1 MSSHENKRI
10 CDTPYAAN
18 GQAKWWVTA
27 DDHRFAL
34 EVLQLRLR
42 RTILKFISCKMRTL
56 SEIEEEFDLNNFL
69 AVYHLSMLVKAL
81 VIEETESGYIATPT
95 GILYL
100 EKVERG
106 LI

>member
-1 MSSHENKRI
+1 MNSYEDKRS
-10 CDTPYAAN
+10 CDTPSAAN

-27 DDHRFAL
+27 EDHRFAL

-42 RTILKFISCKMRTL
+42 RKILKFISCKMRTFG
-56 SEIEEEFDLNNFL
+56 EIKEEFDLSTFL
-69 AVYHLSMLVKAL
+69 AFYHLSMLVKAL
-81 VIEETESGYIATPT
+81 VIEETESGYRATPT

>member
-1 MSSHENKRI
+1 MNSYEDKRS
-10 CDTPYAAN
+10 CETTLASN

-27 DDHRFAL
+27 EDHRFAL

-42 RTILKFISCKMRTL
+42 RKILKFINCKIRTL
-56 SEIEEEFDLNNFL
+56 GEIEDEFNLSTFL
-69 AVYHLSMLVKAL
+69 AVYHLSMLAKAL
-81 VIEETESGYIATPT
+81 VVEETESGYIATPT
-95 GILYL
+95 GFLYL

>member
-1 MSSHENKRI
+1 MNSYEDNMP
-10 CDTPYAAN
+10 CDTPSAAD
-18 GQAKWWVTA
+18 GQVKWWVTA
-27 DDHRFAL
+27 EDHRFAL

-42 RTILKFISCKMRTL
+42 RKILRFISCKMRTL
-56 SEIEEEFDLNNFL
+56 GEIEEEFDLSTFL

-81 VIEETESGYIATPT
+81 VIEETESGYRATST

-100 EKVERG
+100 EKVECG

>member
-1 MSSHENKRI
+1 MNSYEFKRS
-10 CDTPYAAN
+10 CDTTLASN

-27 DDHRFAL
+27 EDHRFAL

-42 RTILKFISCKMRTL
+42 RKILKFINCKIRTL
-56 SEIEEEFDLNNFL
+56 GEIEDEFNLSTFL
-69 AVYHLSMLVKAL
+69 AVYHLSMLAKAL
-81 VIEETESGYIATPT
+81 VVEETESGYIATPT
-95 GILYL
+95 GFLYL

>member
-1 MSSHENKRI
+1 MNSYEDKRS
-10 CDTPYAAN
+10 CDTTLASN

-27 DDHRFAL
+27 EDHRFAL

-42 RTILKFISCKMRTL
+42 RKILKFINCKIRTL
-56 SEIEEEFDLNNFL
+56 GEIEDEFNLSTFL

-81 VIEETESGYIATPT
+81 VIEETESGYRATPT
-95 GILYL
+95 GSLYL

>member
-1 MSSHENKRI
+1 MNSYEFKRS
-10 CDTPYAAN
+10 CETTLASN

-27 DDHRFAL
+27 EDHRFAL

-42 RTILKFISCKMRTL
+42 RKILKSISCKMRTIG
-56 SEIEEEFDLNNFL
+56 EIEDEFNLSAFL
-69 AVYHLSMLVKAL
+69 AVYHLSMLSKAL
-81 VIEETESGYIATPT
+81 VVEETESGYIATPT
-95 GILYL
+95 GFLYL

>member
-1 MSSHENKRI
+1 MNSYEDKRS
-10 CDTPYAAN
+10 CDTPSAAN
-18 GQAKWWVTA
+18 GQAKWWETA
-27 DDHRFAL
+27 EDHRFAL

-42 RTILKFISCKMRTL
+42 RKILKFISCKKRTL
-56 SEIEEEFDLNNFL
+56 GEIEEEFDLSTFL

-81 VIEETESGYIATPT
+81 VIEETESGYRATPT